1 MLTASTLA
9 GELTLPYLQLVL
21 AFGNRAR
28 LDLIPGLAENALPLK
43 TIGDAMHIRNMV
55 LRRVAQ
61 IELET
66 DPAVRRRLGHF
77 VVIGG
82 GFSGVETAGE
92 LVDCLK
98 GIRRYYPR
106 VAKDELKVTLLQD
119 QPRLLLELS
128 ERLGVAAHRSLAAR
142 GVDVRTSTR
151 ATCVGPRAVALAGG
165 EMLHAATTICTIG
178 TRPNAL
184 VERMTIPV
192 ERGRIV
198 VNPDLSVRDTAGAVG
213 DRRLRAGDECSQRQ
227 VRSTD
232 GAVRGARGP
241 SPGRESPGCPAGR
254 ADPGIR
260 LPGARL
266 DGRDRPQERCRRHL
280 RHSPVGP
287 AGVAA
292 VARVLPVTDADA
304 RPEGADLRRMDMGHV
319 LPDRH
324 HSSALHPSH
333 EVDEAVERERRQ
345 GPHRRRGPR
354 NSGSPEGIPAPSPF
368 NIDPPGDSIMMI
380 ARIEELLQNN
390 EAFVAEQ
397 LRQDAN
403 YFDKLADGQHPEFLW
418 IGCSDSRVP
427 PDRIT
432 GHHARTHVRASEYR
446 QPGRTDRHELAVG
459 AAIRGRGPQGGSR
472 NRVRPLRLRR
482 REGRDGRSAPRPDR

>member
-1 MLTASTLA
+1 MDHVKTIVIVGGGFAGTTLARALDGKLPTGVELVLISEESYTTFNPMLPEAVGASIFPEQVVAPIRQMLHRTRFDMGRVSAIDPRRKTLTAATLA
-9 GELTLPYLQLVL
+9 GEITLPFDHLVL

-43 TIGDAMHIRNMV
+43 TIGDAMYIRNMV

-66 DPAVRRRLGHF
+66 DPAVRCRLGHF

-98 GIRRYYPR
+98 NIARYYPR
-106 VAKDELKVTLLQD
+106 VAKNELRVTLLQD

-198 VNPDLSVRDTAGAVG
+198 VNPDLSVRDTAGLWAIGDCALVTNARNGSFVPPTAQFAVREARHLAANLLAVLRGAPTRAFDYQTRGSMAAIGHKKGVADIFGIPLWGLPAWLLWRAYYLSQMPTVGRKVRIFVEWTWGMFFPTDITHLRFTRSHELDEAG
-213 DRRLRAGDECSQRQ
+213 DREAP
-227 VRSTD
+227 
-232 GAVRGARGP
+232 A
-241 SPGRESPGCPAGR
+241 ESA
-254 ADPGIR
+254 
-260 LPGARL
+260 
-266 DGRDRPQERCRRHL
+266 
-280 RHSPVGP
+280 
-287 AGVAA
+287 
-292 VARVLPVTDADA
+292 PVT
-304 RPEGADLRRMDMGHV
+304 RPAELR
-319 LPDRH
+319 
-324 HSSALHPSH
+324 
-333 EVDEAVERERRQ
+333 
-345 GPHRRRGPR
+345 
-354 NSGSPEGIPAPSPF
+354 
-368 NIDPPGDSIMMI
+368 
-380 ARIEELLQNN
+380 
-390 EAFVAEQ
+390 VA
-397 LRQDAN
+397 
-403 YFDKLADGQHPEFLW
+403 
-418 IGCSDSRVP
+418 
-427 PDRIT
+427 
-432 GHHARTHVRASEYR
+432 
-446 QPGRTDRHELAVG
+446 
-459 AAIRGRGPQGGSR
+459 
-472 NRVRPLRLRR
+472 
-482 REGRDGRSAPRPDR
+482 

>member
-1 MLTASTLA
+1 MDHAKTIVIVGGGFAGTTLARALDGKLPRGYELVLISEESYTTFNPMLPEAVGASIFPEQVVAPIRQMLGRTRFIMGRVSAIHPHRRTLTASTLA
-9 GELTLPYLQLVL
+9 GELTLPYLHLVL

-92 LVDCLK
+92 LVDCLA
-98 GIRRYYPR
+98 GILRYYPR

-119 QPRLLLELS
+119 QPRLLPELS

-198 VNPDLSVRDTAGAVG
+198 VNPDLSVRDTAGLWAIG
-213 DRRLRAGDECSQRQ
+213 DCALVTNARNGRFAPPTAQF
-227 VRSTD
+227 
-232 GAVRGARGP
+232 AVREARHLAANLLAVLQGAPTRAFDYRARGSMAAIGHKKGVADIFGIP
-241 SPGRESPGCPAGR
+241 LWGLPAWLLWRAYYLSQMPTLGRKVRIFVEWTWGMFFPT
-254 ADPGIR
+254 DIT
-260 LPGARL
+260 
-266 DGRDRPQERCRRHL
+266 HL
-280 RHSPVGP
+280 RFT
-287 AGVAA
+287 
-292 VARVLPVTDADA
+292 R
-304 RPEGADLRRMDMGHV
+304 
-319 LPDRH
+319 
-324 HSSALHPSH
+324 SH
-333 EVDEAVERERRQ
+333 EVDEAGEREA
-345 GPHRRRGPR
+345 P
-354 NSGSPEGIPAPSPF
+354 SGSAPATRP
-368 NIDPPGDSIMMI
+368 
-380 ARIEELLQNN
+380 AELR
-390 EAFVAEQ
+390 VA
-397 LRQDAN
+397 
-403 YFDKLADGQHPEFLW
+403 
-418 IGCSDSRVP
+418 
-427 PDRIT
+427 
-432 GHHARTHVRASEYR
+432 
-446 QPGRTDRHELAVG
+446 
-459 AAIRGRGPQGGSR
+459 
-472 NRVRPLRLRR
+472 
-482 REGRDGRSAPRPDR
+482 